1 MRVGISKMKK
11 NYIVYVFAFLFGF
24 SMYIECSN
32 DSVRYRFRDIVLGWA
47 LMRAIHPSLNTFLT
61 CPCVYIDKA
70 VDAGL
75 SIVIWMDIYDMI
87 RDRAWSCDYQV
98 RDYAGKKYV
107 YPPSVWFTLKSIAN
121 EQKLSQKKAACFC
134 IEGMPGNGSSEL
146 AQLMIEAYGADRVEV
161 DIRSLIQEEPQVIE
175 SYFQELEEKIKAGDN
190 RTAVIMSD
198 FDLVADYLY
207 AQKTIKHGDITLNA
221 INESLSRL
229 VKISQA
235 VCIFTVRST
244 SRLEWYFKDV
254 INPRMIRLQYPN
266 EVTRRRLMHYYCEL
280 YCGKDLR
287 DICSSGYIDYLV
299 EQSYG
304 FSVQNIAS
312 LCERVAHMQNSE
324 MVTNATWQK
333 AYCEELEVSNKECNA
348 LDAECKIG
356 YKDTVKMVIQKMNN
370 FIYKWSYACGL
381 YTPSL
386 TT

>member
-1 MRVGISKMKK
+1 MKQR
-11 NYIVYVFAFLFGF
+11 YIGCAFALLFGF
-24 SMYIECSN
+24 AMHVKCDSN
-32 DSVRYRFRDIVLGWA
+32 KDYGSFRRNVVLPWA
-47 LMRAIHPSLNTFLT
+47 LTRAIIPESKVFAYAY
-61 CPCVYIDKA
+61 PYIDF
-70 VDAGL
+70 VVFAGCY
-75 SIVIWMDIYDMI
+75 IGIWMEGCDKL

-175 SYFQELEEKIKAGDN
+175 SYFQELEETIKVSDN
-190 RTAVIMSD
+190 RTAIIMSD

-287 DICSSGYIDYLV
+287 DICSSDYIDYLV

-312 LCERVAHMQNSE
+312 MCERVARMQDSE

-333 AYCEELEVSNKECNA
+333 AYCEELEVSNEECNA